1 MITVTSYEELR
12 EQRKQNPAEVIA
24 LDDGH
29 FLRIVMPGEDEPSLS
44 RPKEWKPPRYREEQ
58 Q

>member
-1 MITVTSYEELR
+1 MIIVTSYEELR
-12 EQRKQNPAEVIA
+12 EQREQNPEEVLA
-24 LDDGH
+24 LDDGR

-44 RPKEWKPPRYREEQ
+44 RPKEWKPPRYRGQ